1 MSIRKNIFYKKTIIN
16 VKKHAVSPPKSNAFT
31 SIVKNIMYLCITNN
45 WVMVDAKNIVGFF
58 RYRHRKRGKRSNNVK

>member
-16 VKKHAVSPPKSNAFT
+16 VKTHVVSPPKNNAFAN
-31 SIVKNIMYLCITNN
+31 IVKNIMYLCITNN

-58 RYRHRKRGKRSNNVK
+58 RYRRRRR

>member
-16 VKKHAVSPPKSNAFT
+16 VKKHAVSPPKSSAFT

-58 RYRHRKRGKRSNNVK
+58 